1 MPEENKRKEPEP
13 AAAGPPPGPPPTEG
27 VAAAPPPVVPAPAVG
42 TAATAVTAG
51 PVAVTAQ
58 APDGLA
64 QAPDGPRPPKK
75 RATKPGPPGSRKSE
89 HKGVGWVQK
98 VNKWQ
103 ASIWLQP
110 QPGEGK
116 GKTVFL
122 GYWDSE
128 AQALE
133 VFSEALAAREA
144 GQPIP
149 EHLRRT
155 KKTTSKH
162 FGVSLVKRTGKYT
175 AQIRCNGKQHYV
187 GTYSTEDLAKEGY
200 DRAAQ
205 QIADTV
211 RRHRPSSEAARL
223 TAACLLGCRRVRSS
237 MTRSSRSP
245 STAA

>member
-13 AAAGPPPGPPPTEG
+13 VAAGPPPGPPPTAG
-27 VAAAPPPVVPAPAVG
+27 VAAAPPPAVPAPAVG
-42 TAATAVTAG
+42 AAATAVTAG

-58 APDGLA
+58 APGIA

-122 GYWDSE
+122 GYWDTE

-211 RRHRPSSEAARL
+211 RRHRPSSEAACL
-223 TAACLLGCRRVRSS
+223 TAACLLGCGTLAGFVRQ
-237 MTRSSRSP
+237 
-245 STAA
+245 